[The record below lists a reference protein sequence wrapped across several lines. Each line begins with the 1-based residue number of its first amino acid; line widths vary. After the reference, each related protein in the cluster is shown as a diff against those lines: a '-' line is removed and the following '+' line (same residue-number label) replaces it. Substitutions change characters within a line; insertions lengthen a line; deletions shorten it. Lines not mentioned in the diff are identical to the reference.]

1 MAAALRAMSLQ
12 ALRDTLR
19 WELLRT
25 PGLVATLIAIAGG
38 YDDAQDEESA
48 DSVEDDDEEMHRR
61 RKERL
66 RQDAEARDDRRRLA
80 AKTLAH
86 MGALPIAL
94 RWFLTRRIC
103 TCVLRKTASLTHQA
117 CHYALDRHCI

>member
-12 ALRDTLR
+12 ALRDTSR

-25 PGLVATLIAIAGG
+25 PGLVATLIEIAGG
-38 YDDAQDEESA
+38 DDHAQDEESA
-48 DSVEDDDEEMHRR
+48 DSGEDDDEEMRRR

-86 MGALPIAL
+86 MGELPIPSW
-94 RWFLTRRIC
+94 RFLTRW
-103 TCVLRKTASLTHQA
+103 TCTASLTHQV
-117 CHYALDRHCI
+117 CRIALDRDRC